1 MSYVVLSNHLSI
13 VLVVSFGATMVLLYG
28 FPENPFSQP
37 KNIFLGHMITAATGV
52 IMLDLISL
60 NVYLLISL
68 SVGLA
73 IFFMI
78 MSDCIHPPAGGNP
91 IAVILGNHSYD
102 FLIFSIALGSL
113 LIIIL
118 GVIFNRY
125 VMGINYPSK
134 S

>member
-1 MSYVVLSNHLSI
+1 
-13 VLVVSFGATMVLLYG
+13 MVLLYG

-37 KNIFLGHMITAATGV
+37 KNIFFGHLITASTGV
-52 IMLDLISL
+52 IMLDLISI
-60 NVYLLISL
+60 NIYLLISL

-78 MSDCIHPPAGGNP
+78 ISDCIHPPAGGNP
-91 IAVILGNHSYD
+91 IAVILGNYSYD

-125 VMGINYPSK
+125 VLGINYPSK